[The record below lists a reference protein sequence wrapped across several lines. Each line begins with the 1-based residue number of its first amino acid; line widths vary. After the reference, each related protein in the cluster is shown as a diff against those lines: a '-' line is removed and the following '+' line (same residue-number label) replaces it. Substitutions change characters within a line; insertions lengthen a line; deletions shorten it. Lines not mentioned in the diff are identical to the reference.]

1 MEGNRIRELFL
12 AFFEERDHTRVRSS
26 SLIPPPESGLLL
38 TNAGM
43 NQFIPYFLGQAE
55 PPYRRAA
62 TSQKVMRTN
71 DIENVGMDARHLTF
85 FEMLGNFSF
94 GDYFKAD
101 AVAWAHELITEG
113 YGIEHDRLW
122 VTVFETDEEAVAAW
136 VDGVGLAPDRIV
148 RRGAVDAQGEPANYW
163 HTHAAGPA
171 GPCSEIFVDRG
182 PKYGPEGGPDVD
194 EERFLE
200 IWNLVFMQDRI
211 DGDLRFVEPLPAKN
225 VDTGS
230 SLERVATVL
239 QGVDNVFETDL
250 FRPTLEVGERLS
262 GRRHGEDPRDDVSLK
277 IIAEHGRAAT
287 FLIADG
293 VQPSNERRGYILRRM
308 LRRVVSHARRLG
320 VEGGVLDPVITSVID
335 GFGEAYP
342 ELRENEAFI
351 RQVADSEEERFAGTL
366 RQGAVQFE
374 DARRRAEGD
383 RIAGDDA
390 FRLHDT
396 FGYPIEL
403 VEELAAEQ
411 GMTVDT
417 ERFRELLEEQRERA
431 RRGAKKVEIGL
442 ESGAVPPTEF
452 VGYRETQAESPVA
465 LLLNEANEELP
476 AAEEGDRVRV
486 FLDRTPFYAEGG
498 GQIGDR
504 GTIRTPTGMIR
515 VEDTV
520 PAGEHAIVHVGV
532 VETGEVR
539 ADQVVDAAI
548 DVDRREATTRAHTS
562 THIVH
567 WTLKRLLGDHARQA
581 GSLVEPGRLRFDFPH
596 PTGVGS
602 GLLEEVEL
610 EANRRIGADD
620 PVKIFETTMDEAKSL
635 GAVGLFGEKY
645 GDIVRVVEIGDYSR
659 ELCGGTHVHR
669 TGNVAVIR
677 ILREG
682 SIGAGMRRVEA
693 LVGPDAIREINAER
707 ALLRELTEA
716 LDAKE
721 PRGAVE
727 RARKVIEENRR
738 LRYELGE
745 LRAGDR
751 DAVIASL
758 VAGAQDVD
766 GMALVVQE
774 VPGEDPSGLRDLA
787 QKVRDRLSGRPAV
800 VVVGNGDDGKAML
813 VAAATPAAIER
824 GVTAPAIL
832 QTAAAVIRGGA
843 GGKDLVANAGGKDPS
858 KVPDALG
865 GISARLRE
873 LLTGS

>member
-865 GISARLRE
+865 GIPARLRE

>member
-562 THIVH
+562 THVVH